1 MTDATNQNTSET
13 VLELL
18 KSNYPSQYY
27 GIPSSDA
34 SVISLAVNVWAA
46 IDVSGQPHNV
56 TTLPSSSA
64 LVPLTEAQ
72 FSLLIGSTNVTLDPE
87 SLALLYPNR
96 YYAEFDTS
104 AAQPTGVTGW
114 FDTWTLSTTKNIPQ
128 AKDMLGLSEEQWNA
142 RKVVGQGVENGA

>member
-114 FDTWTLSTTKNIPQ
+114 FDTWT
-128 AKDMLGLSEEQWNA
+128 
-142 RKVVGQGVENGA
+142 